1 MPGMVMA
8 VLDKSFDV
16 FVMRSGISKRVYLEK
31 CGLKTWKLKKP
42 REKPPFLQLV
52 WPPEAEK
59 AEKEEEAAKEEDKVD
74 EKRKK
79 EKESEPKRNVTQDLH
94 IFSLVRVRLQADEG
108 PLKYNAILL
117 HPTDSMHFVD
127 GAETSESS

>member
-1 MPGMVMA
+1 MA

-31 CGLKTWKLKKP
+31 CGLKTWRLKKP
-42 REKPPFLQLV
+42 REKPPFLQLL
-52 WPPEAEK
+52 WPPEAEGEKK
-59 AEKEEEAAKEEDKVD
+59 AEEEEEEQEEEEE
-74 EKRKK
+74 EKRKR
-79 EKESEPKRNVTQDLH
+79 EKESSPKRSVTQDLH